1 MIGLITMT
9 SKVKI
14 NDNSKLECFIAQFTN
29 IDFKLDSG
37 VVLENLTI
45 AYKTFGKL
53 NEDRYYR
60 AFQLNDYQLL
70 SEQQTQ

>member
-1 MIGLITMT
+1 MK

-14 NDNSKLECFIAQFTN
+14 SDNSKLECFIAQFTN

-37 VVLENLTI
+37 ALLENLTI

-53 NEDRYYR
+53 NEEKSNASKATKDFIDFIINSYL
-60 AFQLNDYQLL
+60 F
-70 SEQQTQ
+70 